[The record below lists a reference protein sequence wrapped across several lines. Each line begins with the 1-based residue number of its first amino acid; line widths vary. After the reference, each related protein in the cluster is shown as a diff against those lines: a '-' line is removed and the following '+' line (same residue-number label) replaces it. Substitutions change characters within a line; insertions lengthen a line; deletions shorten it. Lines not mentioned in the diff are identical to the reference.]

1 MLILF
6 FLPMGMLKYLMN
18 DQGMS
23 KESSI
28 NFIQGNSIVFY
39 VCCIVSLIPTPK
51 VYSIEMVI
59 GHDVSA
65 WFPMLLDVLLRLLL
79 LGTNTVL

>member
-39 VCCIVSLIPTPK
+39 VC
-51 VYSIEMVI
+51 
-59 GHDVSA
+59 
-65 WFPMLLDVLLRLLL
+65 
-79 LGTNTVL
+79 